1 MDSSLLIKKCNE
13 FLDDLLKFREEI
25 SLKFSK
31 STNLEDTTYNE
42 LIETLNKNLEV
53 LEELKEKMELQG
65 FDTPYVGVGKLKGCG
80 EGDIYEI
87 KSYSSYLRRI
97 VDEKKGVLER
107 VKYAIIAHKIALGH
121 LQDPAG
127 NKRIIYFLPYDGSN
141 KGLLSNMS
149 PLFIKTYKKLLN
161 VLESEGKGIL
171 SSITMTLIVMDKG
184 KKTFKRVK
192 IEDEDYEGYIKK
204 NYGDAL
210 ITSLKKN
217 YSKNKLLTDG
227 HVKKTLSLTYLMAYW
242 EEVEYEIEKKLKNE
256 LSEYQRNLVDK
267 YKNTIIDFEES
278 EVEGGIIDIRIM
290 EELKLKRIKMNEQ
303 LEKLGLYI
311 EGRPIHELEES
322 LRIEREISEKLSFD
336 VVIKHISQ
344 DVFKYYL
351 YNTPDERARS
361 NMFPTIFI
369 NPSRVNLKWMKIE
382 GINPLDVLDIKF
394 LFERELP
401 KYNIPL
407 KNIGG
412 AALYLVHDWDVVKK
426 HDYNKKEVEE
436 ILSSIAP
443 IDEIKSILKKN
454 NIDLK
459 KLEEYNSIKRERT
472 KKFLGALGKL

>member
-31 STNLEDTTYNE
+31 NTNLDNATYNE

-65 FDTPYVGVGKLKGCG
+65 FDTPYVGVGKLKGCD
-80 EGDIYEI
+80 EGDLYEI

-127 NKRIIYFLPYDGSN
+127 NKRLIYFLPYDGSN
-141 KGLLSNMS
+141 KELLSNMS
-149 PLFIKTYKKLLN
+149 PLCIKTYKKLLN

-171 SSITMTLIVMDKG
+171 SSITMTLIIMNNG

-217 YSKNKLLTDG
+217 YSKNKLLTDS
-227 HVKKTLSLTYLMAYW
+227 HVKKTLSLAYLMAYW

-256 LSEYQRNLVDK
+256 LSEHQRSLIDK
-267 YKNTIIDFEES
+267 YKNTIMDFEEG

-290 EELKLKRIKMNEQ
+290 EELKVKRIKMNEK
-303 LEKLGLYI
+303 LEKLGLYV
-311 EGRPIHELEES
+311 EGRPIPELEKS
-322 LRIEREISEKLSFD
+322 LNIEREVSEKLSFD
-336 VVIKHISQ
+336 IIIKYISQ
-344 DVFKYYL
+344 DIFEYYL

-361 NMFPTIFI
+361 NMFPTILI
-369 NPSRVNLKWMKIE
+369 NPSRVNLKWMRIE

-401 KYNIPL
+401 KYNITL

-412 AALYLVHDWDVVKK
+412 AALYLVHDWDVVKR
-426 HDYNKKEVEE
+426 YNYTKKEVEE

-459 KLEEYNSIKRERT
+459 KLEEYNSIKKERT